1 MENDLSKYRY
11 GVKNILIYDDEQ
23 MYYLNGCIT
32 NIEITPRYIEYQDI
46 SSFQKSTPIEIG
58 ADIMI
63 TGANLEESET
73 VKLDETLMKRIAKF
87 NKEQECLQLDEK
99 IKDKKKKIKELD
111 DLLKDKEKR
120 WDKVKEYIANIYDID
135 PDDCGDDY
143 DY

>member
-1 MENDLSKYRY
+1 MKNDLSKYRY

-23 MYYLNGCIT
+23 IYYFNGRIA
-32 NIEITPRYIEYQDI
+32 NIEITPRYMEFQDMDG
-46 SSFQKSTPIEIG
+46 SCTTFPMG

-63 TGANLEESET
+63 AGASLDEHET
-73 VKLDETLMKRIAKF
+73 IKLDETLMKRIAKF

-120 WDKVKEYIANIYDID
+120 WDKVKEYIANIYEID